1 MKKYLNLS
9 LLLLASLFIFSCAS
23 KDKIIYY
30 ENAQTDISNSVQKV
44 NTRIQPDDLLMIIVS
59 ALDPNLAMPFN
70 LTSTTA
76 VMRGNEAGVG
86 QQSQQ
91 LYLVDGN
98 GNIEFPVIGQ
108 INVLNKTKEDII
120 DELQLKI
127 SSYIN
132 NPIVNVRIMNFK
144 VTVQG
149 EVNKPGV
156 HTITS
161 ERLTVAE
168 ALSLSGDLTIYGNRN
183 NILIIREENGKR
195 ISKRID
201 LTKTDFINSPF
212 YYLKQN
218 DIVYVEPNKTKVNA
232 SAVGP
237 NSSIFISIASL
248 MITIIALIVRN

>member
-1 MKKYLNLS
+1 MKKIINLS
-9 LLLLASLFIFSCAS
+9 LLLLVSLFIFSCAS

-30 ENAQTDISNSVQKV
+30 ENAEKDISNSVQKV
-44 NTRIQPDDLLMIIVS
+44 NTRIQTDDLLMIIVS
-59 ALDPNLAMPFN
+59 ALDPDLAIPFN
-70 LTSTTA
+70 LTSTST
-76 VMRGNEAGVG
+76 VMRENQAGVG

-108 INVLNKTKEDII
+108 INVLNKTKQDII
-120 DELQLKI
+120 DELQSKI
-127 SSYIN
+127 SVYIN
-132 NPIVNVRIMNFK
+132 NPIINVRIMNFK

-149 EVNKPGV
+149 EVNRPGV

-161 ERLTVAE
+161 ERLTVVE

-183 NILIIREENGKR
+183 NILIFREENGKR
-195 ISKRID
+195 ISQRID
-201 LTKTDFINSPF
+201 ITKTDFINSPF

-218 DIVYVEPNKTKVNA
+218 DIVYVEPNKTRVNA

-237 NSSIFISIASL
+237 NASIFISIASL
-248 MITIIALIVRN
+248 VIGILTLISRN

>member
-1 MKKYLNLS
+1 MKKIINLS
-9 LLLLASLFIFSCAS
+9 LLLLVSLFIFSCAS

-30 ENAQTDISNSVQKV
+30 ENAEKDISNSVQKV

-59 ALDPNLAMPFN
+59 ALDPDLAIPFN
-70 LTSTTA
+70 LTSTST
-76 VMRGNEAGVG
+76 VMRENQAGVG

-108 INVLNKTKEDII
+108 INVLNKTKQDII
-120 DELQLKI
+120 DELQSKI
-127 SSYIN
+127 SVYIN
-132 NPIVNVRIMNFK
+132 NPIINVRIMNFK

-149 EVNKPGV
+149 EVNRPGV

-161 ERLTVAE
+161 ERLTITE

-183 NILIIREENGKR
+183 NILIIREENGER
-195 ISKRID
+195 ISERID

>member
-1 MKKYLNLS
+1 MKKIINLS
-9 LLLLASLFIFSCAS
+9 LLLLVSLFIFSCAS

-30 ENAQTDISNSVQKV
+30 ENAEKDISNSVQKV

-59 ALDPNLAMPFN
+59 SLEPELAAPFN
-70 LTSTTA
+70 LGMARTA
-76 VMRGNEAGVG
+76 NADNQAGMG

-108 INVLNKTKEDII
+108 INVLNKTKQDII
-120 DELQLKI
+120 DELQSKI
-127 SSYIN
+127 SVYIN
-132 NPIVNVRIMNFK
+132 NPIINVRIMNFK

-149 EVNKPGV
+149 EVNRPGV

-161 ERLTVAE
+161 ERLTVTE

-201 LTKTDFINSPF
+201 ITKTDFINSPYF
-212 YYLKQN
+212 YLKQN
-218 DIVYVEPNKTKVNA
+218 DIIYVEPNKTRVNA

-248 MITIIALIVRN
+248 MITIIALILRN

>member
-1 MKKYLNLS
+1 MKKFINLS
-9 LLLLASLFIFSCAS
+9 LLLLVSLFIFSCAS

-30 ENAQTDISNSVQKV
+30 ENAEKDISNSVQKV

-59 ALDPNLAMPFN
+59 ALDPDLAIPFN
-70 LTSTTA
+70 LTSTST
-76 VMRGNEAGVG
+76 VMRENQAGVG

-108 INVLNKTKEDII
+108 INVLNKTKQDII
-120 DELQLKI
+120 DELQSKI
-127 SSYIN
+127 SVYIN
-132 NPIVNVRIMNFK
+132 NPIINVRIMNFK

-149 EVNKPGV
+149 EVNRPGV

-161 ERLTVAE
+161 ERLTVTE

-201 LTKTDFINSPF
+201 ITKTDFINSPYF
-212 YYLKQN
+212 YLKQN
-218 DIVYVEPNKTKVNA
+218 DIIYVEPNKTRVNA

>member
-1 MKKYLNLS
+1 MKKIINLS
-9 LLLLASLFIFSCAS
+9 LLLLVSLFIFSCAS

-30 ENAQTDISNSVQKV
+30 ENAEKDISNSVQKV

-59 ALDPNLAMPFN
+59 ALDPDLAIPFN
-70 LTSTTA
+70 LTSTST
-76 VMRGNEAGVG
+76 VMRENQAGVG

-108 INVLNKTKEDII
+108 INVLNKTKQDII
-120 DELQLKI
+120 DELQSKI
-127 SSYIN
+127 SVYIN
-132 NPIVNVRIMNFK
+132 NPIINVRIMNFK

-149 EVNKPGV
+149 EVNRPGV

-161 ERLTVAE
+161 ERLTVVE

-183 NILIIREENGKR
+183 NILIFREENGKR
-195 ISKRID
+195 ISQRID
-201 LTKTDFINSPF
+201 ITKTDFINSPF

-218 DIVYVEPNKTKVNA
+218 DIVYVEPNKTRVNA

>member
-1 MKKYLNLS
+1 MKKIINLS
-9 LLLLASLFIFSCAS
+9 LLLLVTLFIFSCAS

-30 ENAQTDISNSVQKV
+30 ENAEKDISNSVQKV

-59 ALDPNLAMPFN
+59 ALDPDLAIPFN
-70 LTSTTA
+70 LTSTST
-76 VMRGNEAGVG
+76 VMRENQAGVG

-108 INVLNKTKEDII
+108 ISVLNRTK
-120 DELQLKI
+120 DEVMEELKSKI
-127 SSYIN
+127 SVYIN
-132 NPIVNVRIMNFK
+132 NPIINVRIMNFK

-149 EVNKPGV
+149 EVNRPGV

-161 ERLTVAE
+161 ERLTVTE

-201 LTKTDFINSPF
+201 ITKTDFINSPF

-218 DIVYVEPNKTKVNA
+218 DIVYVEPNKTRVNA

-237 NSSIFISIASL
+237 NASIFISIASL
-248 MITIIALIVRN
+248 VIGILTLISRN

>member
-9 LLLLASLFIFSCAS
+9 LLLLLSLLIFSCAS
-23 KDKIIYY
+23 KEKIVYY
-30 ENAQTDISNSVQKV
+30 DNAGNDISNSVQKV
-44 NTRIQPDDLLMIIVS
+44 NTKIQPDDLLMIIVS
-59 ALDPNLAMPFN
+59 ALDPNLATPFN
-70 LTSTTA
+70 LMSTTA
-76 VMRGNEAGVG
+76 VTRGNEASVG

-108 INVLNKTKEDII
+108 INVLNRTKEEVMK
-120 DELQLKI
+120 ELKSKI
-127 SSYIN
+127 SVYIN
-132 NPIVNVRIMNFK
+132 NPIINVRIMNFK

-168 ALSLSGDLTIYGNRN
+168 ALSLSGDLTIYGNRK

-195 ISKRID
+195 IAERID
-201 LTKTDFINSPF
+201 ITKVDFINSPF

-218 DIVYVEPNKTKVNA
+218 DIVYVEPNQTKVNS

-237 NSSIFISIASL
+237 NVSIIISIASL
-248 MITIIALIVRN
+248 LITIATLIVRK

>member
-1 MKKYLNLS
+1 MKKIINLS
-9 LLLLASLFIFSCAS
+9 LLLLVSLFIFSCAS

-30 ENAQTDISNSVQKV
+30 ENAEKNISNSVQKV

-59 ALDPNLAMPFN
+59 ALDPDLAIPFN
-70 LTSTTA
+70 LTSTST
-76 VMRGNEAGVG
+76 VMRENQAGVG

-98 GNIEFPVIGQ
+98 GKIEFPVIGQ
-108 INVLNKTKEDII
+108 INVLNRTK
-120 DELQLKI
+120 DEVIEELKSKI
-127 SSYIN
+127 SVYIN
-132 NPIVNVRIMNFK
+132 NPIINVRIMNFK

-161 ERLTVAE
+161 ERLTVTE

-195 ISKRID
+195 ISQRID
-201 LTKTDFINSPF
+201 LTKTDFISSPF

-218 DIVYVEPNKTKVNA
+218 DIVYVEPNKTRVNA

-237 NSSIFISIASL
+237 NASIFISIASL
-248 MITIIALIVRN
+248 VIGILTLISRN

>member
-30 ENAQTDISNSVQKV
+30 ENAQTDISDSVQKV

-218 DIVYVEPNKTKVNA
+218 DIVYVQPNKTRVNA

-237 NSSIFISIASL
+237 NASIFISIASL
-248 MITIIALIVRN
+248 LIGIITLISRN

>member
-1 MKKYLNLS
+1 MKKIINLS
-9 LLLLASLFIFSCAS
+9 LLLLVSLFIFSCAS

-30 ENAQTDISNSVQKV
+30 ENAEKDISNSVQKV

-59 ALDPNLAMPFN
+59 ALDPDLAIPFN
-70 LTSTTA
+70 LTSTST
-76 VMRGNEAGVG
+76 VMRENQAGVG

-108 INVLNKTKEDII
+108 INVLNKTKQDII
-120 DELQLKI
+120 DELQSKI
-127 SSYIN
+127 SVYIN
-132 NPIVNVRIMNFK
+132 NPIINVRIMNFK

-149 EVNKPGV
+149 EVNRPGV

-161 ERLTVAE
+161 ERLTVVE

-183 NILIIREENGKR
+183 NILIFREENGKR
-195 ISKRID
+195 ISQRID
-201 LTKTDFINSPF
+201 ITKTDFINSPF

-218 DIVYVEPNKTKVNA
+218 DIVYVEPNKTRVNA

-237 NSSIFISIASL
+237 NASIFISIASL
-248 MITIIALIVRN
+248 VIGILTLISRN

>member
-1 MKKYLNLS
+1 MKKIINLS
-9 LLLLASLFIFSCAS
+9 LLLLVSLFIFSCAS

-30 ENAQTDISNSVQKV
+30 ENAEKDISNSVQKV
-44 NTRIQPDDLLMIIVS
+44 NTRIQPDDVLMIIVS
-59 ALDPNLAMPFN
+59 ALDPDLAIPFN
-70 LTSTTA
+70 LTSTST
-76 VMRGNEAGVG
+76 VMRENQAGVG

-108 INVLNKTKEDII
+108 INVLNKTKQDII
-120 DELQLKI
+120 DELQSKI
-127 SSYIN
+127 SVYIN
-132 NPIVNVRIMNFK
+132 NPIINVRIMNFK

-149 EVNKPGV
+149 EVNRPGV

-161 ERLTVAE
+161 ERLTITE

-183 NILIIREENGKR
+183 NILIIREENGER
-195 ISKRID
+195 ISERID

-218 DIVYVEPNKTKVNA
+218 DIVYVEPNKTRVNA